1 MIKFSILLL
10 RRQGTTHEEFVA
22 YHKNN
27 HAPLFISLPE
37 VKENVRKYVQCHS
50 LPDNLPGLPKPLYD
64 GITELWFDD
73 VGSFGKVFGSERYM
87 ELIRP
92 DEEKFLDLP
101 GCSFLISTENEV
113 I

>member
-1 MIKFSILLL
+1 MIKFSILLA
-10 RRQGTTHEEFVA
+10 RKIGTSHGDFVA

-27 HAPLFISLPE
+27 HASLFSSLPE
-37 VKENVRKYVQCHS
+37 VKQYVRKYVQCHS
-50 LPDNLPGLPKPLYD
+50 LPENPPGLPAPLFD

-73 VGSFGKVFGSERYM
+73 AESIGKVFEAKSYM
-87 ELIRP
+87 EIIRP
-92 DEEKFLDLP
+92 DEEKFLNLQ